1 MWINGLDEID
11 NKILNLL
18 QKNGR
23 MSYSEVGEEIGL
35 SRTSAKN
42 RIKELEE
49 KGIISGYQAI
59 INPQKTPEMMN
70 FIINVETKAENFES
84 AKLHLSNAKETVIIM
99 QTTGNCH
106 LLMLCVA
113 ENMQEIKNFVRNA
126 YNQIEGIVSINTH
139 AVIDLI
145 KGNIITTE

>member
-1 MWINGLDEID
+1 MWINGLDDID

-23 MSYSEVGEEIGL
+23 MSYSEIGEEIGL

-59 INPQKTPEMMN
+59 INPQKTPEMMT
-70 FIINVETKAENFES
+70 FVINVETKAEYFE
-84 AKLHLSNAKETVIIM
+84 NAKQQFSKIKEVVTIL

-106 LLMLCVA
+106 MILICVA
-113 ENMQEIKNFVRNA
+113 NNVQEMKNIANRA
-126 YNQIEGIVSINTH
+126 YKEIDGITYINVHTVLDIVKGSIISIN
-139 AVIDLI
+139 
-145 KGNIITTE
+145 